1 MNIDS
6 IKSDY
11 EENVI
16 GKIIDCWQ
24 FNIQSIKNDD
34 DVVGAE
40 AMKSLESAYSRLLE
54 LCGVLPEDDTK
65 FKIQCYKLAV
75 RFSEIL
81 GLHSVACNLSKLAV
95 ETKHGRKWFRIAINR
110 NKNLKDND
118 GKKGAEIDLS
128 KLTDVIEA
136 KYLI

>member
-6 IKSDY
+6 IKTDY

-95 ETKHGRKWFRIAINR
+95 KTKHGRKWFRDAINR
-110 NKNLKDND
+110 NKNLQDND

-136 KYLI
+136 RYLI